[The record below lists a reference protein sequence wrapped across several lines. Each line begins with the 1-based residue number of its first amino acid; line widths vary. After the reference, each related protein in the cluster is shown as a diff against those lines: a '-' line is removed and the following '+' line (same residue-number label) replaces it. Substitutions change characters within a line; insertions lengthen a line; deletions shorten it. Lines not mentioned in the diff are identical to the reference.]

1 MSYGEKG
8 EKPEGSGPP
17 TAGGCGLLGGWNNKH
32 LRVCGPC
39 SEKTAEGDS
48 QPGGS
53 GCGRVPIKLYLQ
65 NHMVGWAWPVGSD
78 LPTPRLGDWR
88 RQWHPTPVLLP
99 GKSHGRRRL
108 VGFSPWGC

>member
-65 NHMVGWAWPVGSD
+65 RWAVGQTQSRATVLWHLVKH
-78 LPTPRLGDWR
+78 TP
-88 RQWHPTPVLLP
+88 
-99 GKSHGRRRL
+99 S
-108 VGFSPWGC
+108 